1 MTAAFV
7 ASDLVRGVIGFATS
21 VIIARGLGRDEFG
34 RWTLYAT
41 WASALTMMFD
51 LGFGVLLTRE
61 AARGGRVGAIVGGAV
76 VARLA
81 LFTPVALALAVFG
94 AGRWAIPDASVQTT
108 YLVLATAAAGMA
120 YGCLAAVYRASPAWL
135 AVILIVETVG
145 TLTQSVGSAFI
156 IVGGGSIPALLRL
169 ALAVQLAQLGVATIG
184 WHTVS
189 PEDRVH
195 LPSLRSIGQLVWRGV
210 PFAMTGLVANI
221 QSRMGAIVLGVAATP
236 ADVAAFGVAQRLE
249 GAARRLPSAACG
261 AALPVLTGDIERTG
275 ETPVRARFDG
285 ALRWFALGAA
295 AALVVGARPIVRYT
309 YGDAFEGAWAALSW
323 AAIGLVPSL
332 TNAGRKV
339 YLYAS
344 GRETIVLRW
353 SAIACAIQAIGCA
366 ALIPRFG
373 AVGAMAAYVAAEAAI
388 WLPLRRSA
396 NGVSARTHDR
406 AAPLHPTAQAC
417 AVGTPAL
424 SRSEDRG

>member
-81 LFTPVALALAVFG
+81 LFTPSPWRSRYSAQA
-94 AGRWAIPDASVQTT
+94 AGRSRTRRFRPRH
-108 YLVLATAAAGMA
+108 LVLRDRGSRH
-120 YGCLAAVYRASPAWL
+120 GVRVPGRGVRASPAWL

-184 WHTVS
+184 WHTCVS
-189 PEDRVH
+189 
-195 LPSLRSIGQLVWRGV
+195 
-210 PFAMTGLVANI
+210 
-221 QSRMGAIVLGVAATP
+221 
-236 ADVAAFGVAQRLE
+236 
-249 GAARRLPSAACG
+249 
-261 AALPVLTGDIERTG
+261 
-275 ETPVRARFDG
+275 
-285 ALRWFALGAA
+285 
-295 AALVVGARPIVRYT
+295 
-309 YGDAFEGAWAALSW
+309 
-323 AAIGLVPSL
+323 
-332 TNAGRKV
+332 
-339 YLYAS
+339 
-344 GRETIVLRW
+344 
-353 SAIACAIQAIGCA
+353 
-366 ALIPRFG
+366 
-373 AVGAMAAYVAAEAAI
+373 
-388 WLPLRRSA
+388 
-396 NGVSARTHDR
+396 
-406 AAPLHPTAQAC
+406 
-417 AVGTPAL
+417 
-424 SRSEDRG
+424 